1 MLRDLCLPGK
11 PGDSDLSELWTILSN
26 HFTPKPNSIVER
38 FKFNSKVRQPGQTI
52 ASFVAELRR
61 LTEHCG
67 FGTTLD
73 DMIRDRLVCV
83 VNDDH
88 IQKRLLSEPDG
99 SLTLKRA
106 IQLATA
112 METAVKDV
120 AELQQSG
127 MEELVNKVQPEAT
140 DRQTPSMAGCFRFGA
155 NHAPAECR
163 FIDAI

>member
-1 MLRDLCLPGK
+1 M
-11 PGDSDLSELWTILSN
+11 
-26 HFTPKPNSIVER
+26 
-38 FKFNSKVRQPGQTI
+38 
-52 ASFVAELRR
+52 
-61 LTEHCG
+61 
-67 FGTTLD
+67 D
-73 DMIRDRLVCV
+73 DMIRDGLVCG

-127 MEELVNKVQPEAT
+127 MDELVHKVQPAVT
-140 DRQTPSMAGCFRFGA
+140 DRQTQSMAGCFRCGA
-155 NHAPAECR
+155 NHAPAECMIR
-163 FIDAI
+163 CNLLPQEGALGQKMSKCQATNTEPGQRKKSNTHAGGR